1 VLGFKEGR
9 RLQMKRVKSSKS
21 VLFLFV
27 EEEGHWKEVDIRG
40 SGKTVLE
47 VALDNR
53 LPLNHSCD
61 GNASCGT
68 CRIRI
73 VSSETPLEERNEL
86 EAELA
91 ADRGF
96 APDERLAC
104 QLTACSGLKFK
115 IPDPGD

>member
-1 VLGFKEGR
+1 MLGFKKGR
-9 RLQMKRVKSSKS
+9 RLEMKRVKSPKS

-27 EEEGHWKEVDIRG
+27 EEDGEWKEVDIRG

-47 VALDNR
+47 VALENR

-73 VSSETPLEERNEL
+73 VSSEEPLEKRNEL

-91 ADRGF
+91 NDRGF

-104 QLTACSGLKFK
+104 QLTASGGLKFK
-115 IPDPGD
+115 IPVSGD